1 MHKQLHL
8 MFWLD
13 WRKYRAVS
21 YSFSCKNDPSFKTH
35 YLLPFYSW
43 SMIFNSNFSEKICQ
57 IIELWTLMVAG
68 QIPLWKQK
76 FVSFKNVWFMIHWN
90 YEDWFFSISI
100 FDIFRDPKIN
110 WMCGNVQKHRELR
123 GLTTAGKSSRGKFYQ
138 KLFKLALNCPNW
150 SKLIPTCLRLFK
162 LA

>member
-1 MHKQLHL
+1 MCKPKTSGGVKQQKPVRNLQSIAEERVGRRVLGLRILSSYWVGQDSTYKYFEVIMIDVHHK
-8 MFWLD
+8 
-13 WRKYRAVS
+13 AI
-21 YSFSCKNDPSFKTH
+21 T
-35 YLLPFYSW
+35 
-43 SMIFNSNFSEKICQ
+43 
-57 IIELWTLMVAG
+57 
-68 QIPLWKQK
+68 
-76 FVSFKNVWFMIHWN
+76 
-90 YEDWFFSISI
+90 
-100 FDIFRDPKIN
+100 RDPKIN